1 MHSYLIDGLTVL
13 FPFEAY
19 QCQLDYM
26 KAVVECLMKGQNG
39 ILESPTGT
47 GKTLSLLCASLAW
60 LEQYKIH
67 NSDSNE
73 APVQIIYASRTHSQL
88 AQVVK
93 EFKSTD
99 YNRMKITV
107 LGSRDQL
114 CIHPEVKNLENSSD
128 KISVCREKVHRKTCL
143 FHRNFEISKPD
154 IIKLPPMDIEDLV
167 KAGTQRKFCPYFA
180 ARELKEKA
188 DIIFMPY
195 NYLLDAKARRIHK
208 INVRKSAVIFDE
220 AHNIEQQCE
229 DAASVM
235 ISSLDLA
242 ACLDD
247 ITKVMQWMIKS
258 QSSEYLSTVS
268 TDDNEENNIDANALT
283 ITQDQISSLKLK
295 IMKLEELL
303 DEMKTTK
310 GNIPSPGDVAFKW
323 LKSAEID
330 FTAQGDIQQLQDINQ
345 FIAARSGSIF
355 RSNGHSLLKLAEFI
369 ETVHPLD
376 ENGQPCFTFDMDAQR
391 KSVFKVYIE
400 EESNNN
406 EQQRPSII
414 ISKRPKK
421 LHYWCLSP
429 GFAMR
434 QLCMQNTRSILL
446 TSGTL
451 SPIDSFKTQLAI
463 PFDIII
469 QNDHIIEKN
478 QLFAAILPRA
488 AGNKHILT
496 SVYRTRQNPEY
507 QEALGQTLHNVIKN
521 IPGGVL
527 VFFPCYKMID
537 EVVATWKNNATYEIM
552 NQRKRVIIEQR
563 NKTRFESQMKEF
575 NTIIENDQRGAML
588 FAVARGKLS
597 EGIDFSDKSC
607 RAVIIIG
614 IPFAPHQ
621 DRRVIAKRH
630 YLDEMNRGNNK
641 EIKLGDVWYNQQAFR
656 AINQC
661 VGRVIRH
668 RRDYGAVLFFDQRF
682 GDNTDK
688 LSKWLCPY
696 VHTVDFTG
704 MMKGLKEFFA
714 QVYSSNSTAQQITH
728 PIQQA
733 FFASVT
739 HSTTMMTS
747 ITPKSVTHTVS
758 SEDILQTT
766 LKQSVGYS
774 VKSTEQTSS
783 SDNVRNDTNVVHKSL
798 FDAISSTQRNKN
810 VMSLQNSESD
820 DKQRD
825 FDAMLELKR
834 REAARTDSLSKKLL
848 PMMGTFEETSSLT
861 DNSNTNNSTLSLS
874 TTKAS
879 EYRELLCRLK
889 AAMPH
894 GVYPRFTH
902 MLQDHKIHKTDQT
915 IFIKLQTLLV
925 ESLAKNHHQLFMDM
939 ARHISASFRQEYIQ
953 AGQNYCSSTS
963 TIEIQEI
970 NENIISNKR
979 KDLSSNDSETSSAKI
994 AKTNNSKNPFRCT

>member
-26 KAVVECLMKGQNG
+26 KAVVECLVKGQNG

-47 GKTLSLLCASLAW
+47 GKTLSLLCATLAW

-114 CIHPEVKNLENSSD
+114 CIHPEVKSLENSAD
-128 KISVCREKVHRKTCL
+128 KISVCREKVRHKTCL
-143 FHRNFEISKPD
+143 FHRNFEMSKPD
-154 IIKLPPMDIEDLV
+154 ITKLPPMDIEDLV
-167 KAGTQRKFCPYFA
+167 KVGTQKKFCPYFA

-195 NYLLDAKARRIHK
+195 NYLLDSKARRIHK
-208 INVRKSAVIFDE
+208 INVRKCVVIFDE

-229 DAASVM
+229 DAASVT
-235 ISSLDLA
+235 ISSLDIA

-247 ITKVMQWMIKS
+247 ITKVMKWMIES
-258 QSSEYLSTVS
+258 QSLTSSSIIS
-268 TDDNEENNIDANALT
+268 TDDNEENNIDTNALT
-283 ITQDQISSLKLK
+283 ITQDQICSLKLK

-303 DEMKTTK
+303 DNMKITK

-323 LKSAEID
+323 LQSAEID
-330 FTAQGDIQQLQDINQ
+330 FNPQGDLQQLQEINQ
-345 FIAARSGSIF
+345 FMTARSGSMF
-355 RSNGHSLLKLAEFI
+355 RSKGHALLKVAEFI
-369 ETVHPLD
+369 ETVNPLD

-406 EQQRPSII
+406 EQRPSITT
-414 ISKRPKK
+414 SKRPKK

-434 QLCMQNTRSILL
+434 QLC
-446 TSGTL
+446 
-451 SPIDSFKTQLAI
+451 
-463 PFDIII
+463 
-469 QNDHIIEKN
+469 
-478 QLFAAILPRA
+478 
-488 AGNKHILT
+488 
-496 SVYRTRQNPEY
+496 
-507 QEALGQTLHNVIKN
+507 QTLHNVIKN

-527 VFFPCYKMID
+527 VFFPCYKMIE
-537 EVVATWKNNATYEIM
+537 EVVQTWKNNATFETM

-563 NKTRFESQMKEF
+563 NKIKFESQMKEY
-575 NTIIENDQRGAML
+575 NTIIENDPRGAML

-607 RAVIIIG
+607 RAVILIG

-630 YLDEMNRGNNK
+630 YLDEINRNNK
-641 EIKLGDVWYNQQAFR
+641 DLKAGDVWYNQQAFR

-688 LSKWLCPY
+688 LSKWVRPFI
-696 VHTVDFTG
+696 HKVDFTG
-704 MMKGLKEFFA
+704 MMKGLKDFFA
-714 QVYSSNSTAQQITH
+714 QYSSTNTICPQTTH

-733 FFASVT
+733 FFPSVT
-739 HSTTMMTS
+739 HSTTMITHVTS
-747 ITPKSVTHTVS
+747 KSISQTIS
-758 SEDILQTT
+758 LSEDILQTT
-766 LKQSVGYS
+766 LKQSNGYS
-774 VKSTEQTSS
+774 VKMTEQISS
-783 SDNVRNDTNVVHKSL
+783 NNIRNETDVVHKSL
-798 FDAISSTQRNKN
+798 FDAISSTRQNGIA
-810 VMSLQNSESD
+810 MSLQSVEKD

-834 REAARTDSLSKKLL
+834 REVVRTDSLSKRFL
-848 PMMGTFEETSSLT
+848 PMIGTFEETSTLSI
-861 DNSNTNNSTLSLS
+861 NSSTNNPTVPVSNA
-874 TTKAS
+874 KAS
-879 EYRELLCRLK
+879 EYRELLSQLK

-894 GVYPRFTH
+894 GVYARFTH
-902 MLQDHKIHKTDQT
+902 MLQDHKIHKTDRT
-915 IFIKLQTLLV
+915 IFLKLQTLLV
-925 ESLAKNHHQLFMDM
+925 ENLAKNHYSLFIDM
-939 ARHISASFRQEYIQ
+939 TRHISAQFRQEYIE
-953 AGQNYCSSTS
+953 AGQNSGFSTS
-963 TIEIQEI
+963 TLETQQE

-979 KDLSSNDSETSSAKI
+979 KDLSSSDLETSSPKI
-994 AKTNNSKNPFRCT
+994 VKTNHSNNPFRCK

>member
-1 MHSYLIDGLTVL
+1 MHPYLIDGLTVL

-26 KAVVECLMKGQNG
+26 KAVVECLIKGQNG

-67 NSDSNE
+67 NLDSNE
-73 APVQIIYASRTHSQL
+73 APIQIIYASRTHSQL
-88 AQVVK
+88 SQVVK

-114 CIHPEVKNLENSSD
+114 CIHPEVKSLENSSD
-128 KISVCREKVHRKTCL
+128 KISVCREKIHRKACL
-143 FHRNFEISKPD
+143 FYRNFEISKPD
-154 IIKLPPMDIEDLV
+154 IVKLPSMDIEDLV
-167 KAGTQRKFCPYFA
+167 KTGIQKKFCPYFA

-208 INVRKSAVIFDE
+208 INVRKSIVIFDE

-247 ITKVMQWMIKS
+247 TTKVMQWMINSK
-258 QSSEYLSTVS
+258 SSEDSSTIS
-268 TDDNEENNIDANALT
+268 TDDNEENNINTNALT
-283 ITQDQISSLKLK
+283 ITQDQISNLKLK

-323 LKSAEID
+323 LKNAEID

-345 FIAARSGSIF
+345 FMTARSGSIF
-355 RSNGHSLLKLAEFI
+355 RSNGQSLLKLAEFI

-400 EESNNN
+400 EENNNNNN

-429 GFAMR
+429 GFSMR

-463 PFDIII
+463 PFDIVI

-496 SVYRTRQNPEY
+496 SVYKTRQNPEY

-537 EVVATWKNNATYEIM
+537 EVVATWKNNATFEIM

-563 NKTRFESQMKEF
+563 NKTKFENQMKEF

-597 EGIDFSDKSC
+597 EGIDFSDKTC

-614 IPFAPHQ
+614 IPFAPHH

-630 YLDEMNRGNNK
+630 YLDEMNRRNK
-641 EIKLGDVWYNQQAFR
+641 AGDMWYNQQAFR

-682 GDNTDK
+682 GDNIDK
-688 LSKWLCPY
+688 LSKWLHPY
-696 VHTVDFTG
+696 IHTVDFTG
-704 MMKGLKEFFA
+704 MMKGLKNFFA
-714 QVYSSNSTAQQITH
+714 ESSSNSIDQQTTH

-733 FFASVT
+733 FFPSVT
-739 HSTTMMTS
+739 HSTIMMTNITSKS
-747 ITPKSVTHTVS
+747 INHTVL

-766 LKQSVGYS
+766 LKQSIGYT
-774 VKSTEQTSS
+774 VKSTEQIS
-783 SDNVRNDTNVVHKSL
+783 SDNIRNETNIVHKSL
-798 FDAISSTQRNKN
+798 FDAISSTQRNGN
-810 VMSLQNSESD
+810 TISMQNIESD

-834 REAARTDSLSKKLL
+834 REAARTDSLSKKFL
-848 PMMGTFEETSSLT
+848 PMMGTFEETSSI
-861 DNSNTNNSTLSLS
+861 SNNNNNNSTLPLS
-874 TTKAS
+874 TTKVS

-889 AAMPH
+889 TAMPH

-902 MLQDHKIHKTDQT
+902 MLQDHKTHKTDRT
-915 IFIKLQTLLV
+915 IFLKLQTLLV
-925 ESLAKNHHQLFMDM
+925 ESLAKDHHELFMDM
-939 ARHISASFRQEYIQ
+939 ARHISSSFRQEYIQ
-953 AGQNYCSSTS
+953 AGQNYCLSTS
-963 TIEIQEI
+963 TIEIQQT
-970 NENIISNKR
+970 NENRINNKR
-979 KDLSSNDSETSSAKI
+979 KDLSSNDVETSQAKI
-994 AKTNNSKNPFRCT
+994 VKTNHSNNPFRCT

>member
-26 KAVVECLMKGQNG
+26 KAVVECLVKGQNG

-47 GKTLSLLCASLAW
+47 GKTLSLLCATLAW

-114 CIHPEVKNLENSSD
+114 CIHPEVKSLENSAD
-128 KISVCREKVHRKTCL
+128 KISVCREKVRHKTCL
-143 FHRNFEISKPD
+143 FHRNFEMSKPD
-154 IIKLPPMDIEDLV
+154 ITKLPPMDIEDLV
-167 KAGTQRKFCPYFA
+167 KVGTQKKFCPYFA

-195 NYLLDAKARRIHK
+195 NYLLDSKARRIHK
-208 INVRKSAVIFDE
+208 INVRKCVVIFDE

-229 DAASVM
+229 DAASVT
-235 ISSLDLA
+235 ISSLDIA

-247 ITKVMQWMIKS
+247 ITKVMKWMIES
-258 QSSEYLSTVS
+258 QSLTSSSIIS
-268 TDDNEENNIDANALT
+268 TDDNEENNIDTNALT
-283 ITQDQISSLKLK
+283 ITQDQICSLKLK

-303 DEMKTTK
+303 DNMKITK

-323 LKSAEID
+323 LQSAEID
-330 FTAQGDIQQLQDINQ
+330 FNPQGDLQQLQEINQ
-345 FIAARSGSIF
+345 FMTARSGSMF
-355 RSNGHSLLKLAEFI
+355 RSKGHALLKVAEFI
-369 ETVHPLD
+369 ETVNPLD

-406 EQQRPSII
+406 EQRPSITT
-414 ISKRPKK
+414 SKRPKK

-451 SPIDSFKTQLAI
+451 SPIDSFQTQLAI
-463 PFDIII
+463 PFDIVI
-469 QNDHIIEKN
+469 QSDHIIEQN

-527 VFFPCYKMID
+527 VFFPCYKMIE
-537 EVVATWKNNATYEIM
+537 EVVQTWKNNATFETM

-563 NKTRFESQMKEF
+563 NKIKFESQMKEY
-575 NTIIENDQRGAML
+575 NTIIENDPRGAML

-607 RAVIIIG
+607 RAVILIG

-630 YLDEMNRGNNK
+630 YLDEINRNNK
-641 EIKLGDVWYNQQAFR
+641 DLKAGDVWYNQQAFR

-688 LSKWLCPY
+688 LSKWVRPFI
-696 VHTVDFTG
+696 HKVDFTG
-704 MMKGLKEFFA
+704 MMKGLKDFFA
-714 QVYSSNSTAQQITH
+714 QYSSTNTICPQTTH

-733 FFASVT
+733 FFPSVT
-739 HSTTMMTS
+739 HSTTMITHVTS
-747 ITPKSVTHTVS
+747 KSISQTIS
-758 SEDILQTT
+758 LSEDILQTT
-766 LKQSVGYS
+766 LKQSNGYS
-774 VKSTEQTSS
+774 VKMTEQISS
-783 SDNVRNDTNVVHKSL
+783 NNIRNETDVVHKSL
-798 FDAISSTQRNKN
+798 FDAISSTRQNGIA
-810 VMSLQNSESD
+810 MSLQSVEKD

-834 REAARTDSLSKKLL
+834 REVVRTDSLSKRFL
-848 PMMGTFEETSSLT
+848 PMIGTFEETSTLSI
-861 DNSNTNNSTLSLS
+861 NSSTNNPTVPVSNA
-874 TTKAS
+874 KAS
-879 EYRELLCRLK
+879 EYRELLSQLK

-894 GVYPRFTH
+894 GVYARFTH
-902 MLQDHKIHKTDQT
+902 MLQDHKIHKTDRT
-915 IFIKLQTLLV
+915 IFLKLQTLLV
-925 ESLAKNHHQLFMDM
+925 ENLAKNHYSLFIDM
-939 ARHISASFRQEYIQ
+939 TRHISAQFRQEYIE
-953 AGQNYCSSTS
+953 AGQNSGFSTS
-963 TIEIQEI
+963 TLETQQE

-979 KDLSSNDSETSSAKI
+979 KDLSSSDLETSSPKI
-994 AKTNNSKNPFRCT
+994 VKTNHSNNPFRCK

>member
-26 KAVVECLMKGQNG
+26 KAVVECLIKGQNG

-60 LEQYKIH
+60 LEQNKIH

-73 APVQIIYASRTHSQL
+73 APIQIIYASRTHSQL

-114 CIHPEVKNLENSSD
+114 CIHPEVKSLENSSD

-143 FHRNFEISKPD
+143 FYRNFEISKPD
-154 IIKLPPMDIEDLV
+154 IVKLPAMDIEDLV

-208 INVRKSAVIFDE
+208 INVRKCVIIFDE

-247 ITKVMQWMIKS
+247 ISKVMQWMHDS
-258 QSSEYLSTVS
+258 QSSEYLSTAS
-268 TDDNEENNIDANALT
+268 TDDNEENNIDPNALT

-295 IMKLEELL
+295 IMKLEYLL

-323 LKSAEID
+323 LKSAELD

-345 FIAARSGSIF
+345 FMATRSGSIF
-355 RSNGHSLLKLAEFI
+355 RSNGNSLLKLAEFI
-369 ETVHPLD
+369 ETVHPFD
-376 ENGQPCFTFDMDAQR
+376 ENGQPCFTFDMEAQR
-391 KSVFKVYIE
+391 KSAFKVFIE

-414 ISKRPKK
+414 IPKRPKK

-463 PFDIII
+463 PFDIVI

-478 QLFAAILPRA
+478 QLFTAILPRA

-527 VFFPCYKMID
+527 VFFPCYKMIE
-537 EVVATWKNNATYEIM
+537 EVVTTWKNNATFEIM

-563 NKTRFESQMKEF
+563 NKIKFENQMKEF

-630 YLDEMNRGNNK
+630 YLDEMNRGNK
-641 EIKLGDVWYNQQAFR
+641 ELKAGDVWYNQQAFR

-682 GDNTDK
+682 GDNIDK
-688 LSKWLCPY
+688 LSKWLRPY
-696 VHTVDFTG
+696 IHTVDFTG
-704 MMKGLKEFFA
+704 MMKGLKEFFV
-714 QVYSSNSTAQQITH
+714 QVYSSNSIGQQTTH

-733 FFASVT
+733 SFASIT

-747 ITPKSVTHTVS
+747 ITTKSVNHTAS

-766 LKQSVGYS
+766 LKQSIGYS
-774 VKSTEQTSS
+774 TKTTEQTSS
-783 SDNVRNDTNVVHKSL
+783 DNTRNETNVVHKSL
-798 FDAISSTQRNKN
+798 FDAISSTQRNGN
-810 VMSLQNSESD
+810 IMSVQNIESD
-820 DKQRD
+820 NKQRD

-834 REAARTDSLSKKLL
+834 REAIRTDSLPKKFL
-848 PMMGTFEETSSLT
+848 PMMETFEETSSLAN
-861 DNSNTNNSTLSLS
+861 NSNTNSSKLSLS
-874 TTKAS
+874 TAKAS

-894 GVYPRFTH
+894 GIYPRFTH
-902 MLQDHKIHKTDQT
+902 MLQDHKIHKTDRI

-925 ESLAKNHHQLFMDM
+925 ESLAKDHHQLFMDM
-939 ARHISASFRQEYIQ
+939 ARHISAPFRQEYIQ
-953 AGQNYCSSTS
+953 AGENYFPSTS
-963 TIEIQEI
+963 TIEIQQT
-970 NENIISNKR
+970 NENIINNKR
-979 KDLSSNDSETSSAKI
+979 KDLSSSDLETSLAKVV
-994 AKTNNSKNPFRCT
+994 KTNHSNNPFRCK

>member
-1 MHSYLIDGLTVL
+1 MHPYVLDGLTVL

-19 QCQLDYM
+19 QCQVDYM
-26 KAVVECLMKGQNG
+26 KAVVACLMRGQNG

-60 LEQYKIH
+60 LEQYKIL
-67 NSDSNE
+67 NAELNE

-114 CIHPEVKNLENSSD
+114 CIHPEVKALENSSD
-128 KISVCREKVHRKTCL
+128 KISACREKVRQKTCL
-143 FHRNFEISKPD
+143 FHRNFEMTKPEVV
-154 IIKLPPMDIEDLV
+154 KLPPMDIEDLV
-167 KAGTQRKFCPYFA
+167 KEGTQKKFCPYFA

-208 INVRKSAVIFDE
+208 INVRKCVLIFDE

-229 DAASVM
+229 DAASVV

-242 ACLDD
+242 GCLED
-247 ITKVMQWMIKS
+247 ITKVMQWMIDS
-258 QSSEYLSTVS
+258 QSETTAPV
-268 TDDNEENNIDANALT
+268 DENDEKNVDANALT
-283 ITQDQISSLKLK
+283 VTQDQICNLKLK
-295 IMKLEELL
+295 VVKLEELL
-303 DEMKTTK
+303 DNMKTTK
-310 GNIPSPGDVAFKW
+310 GNIPSPGDTAYKW

-330 FTAQGDIQQLQDINQ
+330 FNPQGDVQHLLDINQ
-345 FIAARSGSIF
+345 FMAARSGTIF
-355 RSNGHSLLKLAEFI
+355 RSNGHSLLKLSEFI
-369 ETVHPLD
+369 ETVYPLD
-376 ENGQPCFTFDMDAQR
+376 ENGQPLFTLDMDAQR
-391 KSVFKVYIE
+391 RGVFKVYLE
-400 EESNNN
+400 EETSNN
-406 EQQRPSII
+406 EQRPSII
-414 ISKRPKK
+414 TAKRPKK

-451 SPIDSFKTQLAI
+451 SPIDSFKAQLAI
-463 PFDIII
+463 PFDIVI
-469 QNDHIIEKN
+469 QNNHIIEQN
-478 QLFAAILPRA
+478 QLFAGILPRS
-488 AGNKHILT
+488 AGNKHLLT

-527 VFFPCYKMID
+527 VFFPCYKMIE
-537 EVVATWKNNATYEIM
+537 EVVATWKNNATFETM
-552 NQRKRVIIEQR
+552 NQRKRVLIEQR
-563 NKTRFESQMKEF
+563 NKAKFESQMKEF
-575 NTIIENDQRGAML
+575 NTIIDNDERGAML

-621 DRRVIAKRH
+621 DRRVVAKRH
-630 YLDEMNRGNNK
+630 YLDEINRGNK
-641 EIKLGDVWYNQQAFR
+641 DAMPGDMWYSQQAFR

-682 GDNTDK
+682 ENNRDK

-704 MMKGLKEFFA
+704 MMKGLKDFFA
-714 QVYSSNSTAQQITH
+714 QYPSIPAAEQSTR

-733 FFASVT
+733 FFASIG
-739 HSTTMMTS
+739 HITTTS
-747 ITPKSVTHTVS
+747 KSSVQPTVS
-758 SEDILQTT
+758 SEDIFRTT
-766 LKQSVGYS
+766 IKQSIT
-774 VKSTEQTSS
+774 VKSTDEDTSNKS
-783 SDNVRNDTNVVHKSL
+783 NLVHKSL
-798 FDAISSTQRNKN
+798 FDAISSTQRTGPTAA
-810 VMSLQNSESD
+810 LQNTGTD

-825 FDAMLELKR
+825 FDAMLEVKR
-834 REAARTDSLSKKLL
+834 REATRVESLPRKFFRTTE
-848 PMMGTFEETSSLT
+848 TFE
-861 DNSNTNNSTLSLS
+861 DNSSTLPNNTP
-874 TTKAS
+874 TTPVANAKTS
-879 EYRELLCRLK
+879 EYRELLSQLK
-889 AAMPH
+889 AAMSH
-894 GVYPRFTH
+894 GIYPRFTH
-902 MLQDHKIHKTDQT
+902 MLQDHKTHKTDRE
-915 IFIKLQTLLV
+915 IYLKLQTLLV
-925 ESLAKNHHQLFMDM
+925 ESLAKHHPKLFMDM
-939 ARHISASFRQEYIQ
+939 ARHISAEFRQEYIQ
-953 AGQNYCSSTS
+953 AGQIYSSSNNAQQTLTVLS
-963 TIEIQEI
+963 
-970 NENIISNKR
+970 SNKR
-979 KDLSSNDSETSSAKI
+979 KDLSSSNDQDMPSPKVI
-994 AKTNNSKNPFRCT
+994 KTGQSINPFRCK

>member
-1 MHSYLIDGLTVL
+1 MHPYLIEGLTVL

-26 KAVVECLMKGQNG
+26 KAVVECLVKGQNG

-93 EFKSTD
+93 EFKSTG

-114 CIHPEVKNLENSSD
+114 CIHPEVKSLENSSD
-128 KISVCREKVHRKTCL
+128 KISVCREKVRRKTCA
-143 FHRNFEISKPD
+143 FYRNFEIAKPD
-154 IIKLPPMDIEDLV
+154 IVKLPALDIEDLV
-167 KAGTQRKFCPYFA
+167 KEGIQRKFCPYFA
-180 ARELKEKA
+180 ARDLKEKA

-208 INVRKSAVIFDE
+208 INVRKCIIIFDE

-242 ACLDD
+242 GCLDD
-247 ITKVMQWMIKS
+247 ITKVMQWMMDS
-258 QSSEYLSTVS
+258 QSSTSSLNELDDGNEDIN
-268 TDDNEENNIDANALT
+268 TDTNKLT
-283 ITQDQISSLKLK
+283 ITNDQICNLKLK
-295 IMKLEELL
+295 IAKLEELL
-303 DEMKTTK
+303 DNMKTTK
-310 GNIPSPGDVAFKW
+310 GNIPSPGDTAFKW
-323 LKSAEID
+323 LKSADID
-330 FTAQGDIQQLQDINQ
+330 FNPQGDIQHLLDINQ
-345 FIAARSGSIF
+345 FMAARSSTIF
-355 RSNGHSLLKLAEFI
+355 RSNGHSLLKLSEFI

-376 ENGQPCFTFDMDAQR
+376 ENGQPIFTLEMDSQR
-391 KSVFKVYIE
+391 KAVFKVYLE
-400 EESNNN
+400 EETGNNN
-406 EQQRPSII
+406 EQRPSII
-414 ISKRPKK
+414 VSKRPKK

-451 SPIDSFKTQLAI
+451 SPIDSFKTQLSI
-463 PFDIII
+463 PFDIVI
-469 QNDHIIEKN
+469 QNDHIIGEN
-478 QLFAAILPRA
+478 QLFAAVLPRA

-527 VFFPCYKMID
+527 VFFPCYKMIE
-537 EVVATWKNNATYEIM
+537 EVVTTWKNNATFETM
-552 NQRKRVIIEQR
+552 NQRKRVLIEQR
-563 NKTRFESQMKEF
+563 NKTKFESQMKEF
-575 NTIIENDQRGAML
+575 NTIIETDERGAML

-614 IPFAPHQ
+614 IPYAPHQ

-630 YLDEMNRGNNK
+630 YLDEINRGNK
-641 EIKLGDVWYNQQAFR
+641 ESKAGDVWYNQQAFR

-668 RRDYGAVLFFDQRF
+668 RQDYGAVIFFDQRF
-682 GDNTDK
+682 GENTDK
-688 LSKWLCPY
+688 LSKWIRPY
-696 VHTVDFTG
+696 VHSVDFTG
-704 MMKGLKEFFA
+704 MMKGLKDFFA
-714 QVYSSNSTAQQITH
+714 QYSSTSIAQQKPR

-733 FFASVT
+733 SFESVT
-739 HSTTMMTS
+739 YSTTMMAT
-747 ITPKSVTHTVS
+747 ITTNSTNHTIS
-758 SEDILQTT
+758 SEDILQKT
-766 LKQSVGYS
+766 LKQS
-774 VKSTEQTSS
+774 TEFSIKTTQNESNTI
-783 SDNVRNDTNVVHKSL
+783 HKSL
-798 FDAISSTQRNKN
+798 FDAISSTQRATN
-810 VMSLQNSESD
+810 MTSTQNLESD

-825 FDAMLELKR
+825 FDTMLELKR
-834 REAARTDSLSKKLL
+834 RDAARPDSVSKKFLST
-848 PMMGTFEETSSLT
+848 MGTFEDTSS
-861 DNSNTNNSTLSLS
+861 NNPPSPSI
-874 TTKAS
+874 TTKTS
-879 EYRELLCRLK
+879 EYRELLCQLK
-889 AAMPH
+889 TAMPH
-894 GVYPRFTH
+894 GIYPRFTH
-902 MLQDHKIHKTDQT
+902 MLQDHKTHKTDRT
-915 IFIKLQTLLV
+915 IFLKLQTLLV
-925 ESLAKNHHQLFMDM
+925 ESLAKNHHKLFMDM
-939 ARHISASFRQEYIQ
+939 ARHISAQFREEYIQ
-953 AGQNYCSSTS
+953 AGQNYCSSNET
-963 TIEIQEI
+963 QEI
-970 NENIISNKR
+970 TDNLINNKR
-979 KDLSSNDSETSSAKI
+979 KDISSSDLETPSAKVI
-994 AKTNNSKNPFRCT
+994 KTNHSNNPFRCK